1 MKGELGGKM
10 MKECNAMTA
19 KTYSYLTDNID
30 KKLRIKKAVCLYRKP
45 KFEDYKNWLKAT
57 QFENKINQL
66 EKNKVNT
73 GSLRKNHEEFI
84 NNNKTILKTQQRFKS
99 E

>member
-10 MKECNAMTA
+10 MKECNAMRA

-45 KFEDYKNWLKAT
+45 KFKDYKN
-57 QFENKINQL
+57 
-66 EKNKVNT
+66 
-73 GSLRKNHEEFI
+73 
-84 NNNKTILKTQQRFKS
+84 
-99 E
+99 